1 MLQVLKQHNT
11 KVEEL
16 YCNDILH
23 WETELL
29 VLLAST
35 FSKSI
40 HSLTNHILN
49 LVFGHRIRRSII
61 DRSMTWTWSLITTLG
76 AYFCLQHLCFI
87 QIRNTSSSSNEF
99 GETYEV
105 GIENQIILCSFHMCN
120 FMYFFFLLV
129 SYFIIMFIH
138 VLIIIIQ
145 LFCMPHWSKSHN

>member
-105 GIENQIILCSFHMCN
+105 GIENQIIMCSFHMCN
-120 FMYFFFLLV
+120 FMYFFFPFSFLFYYYVYSCFDHYHSTIL
-129 SYFIIMFIH
+129 H
-138 VLIIIIQ
+138 APLIKI
-145 LFCMPHWSKSHN
+145 P